1 MSETNTIFHHE
12 IEMPA
17 ITDVKFA
24 EKLDGV
30 FDNIN
35 ANFMQLANAD
45 FVKGAS
51 GDSVKIREIEF
62 DDTLKAKLKACIRGL
77 STNADV
83 EQRSIFDSNGNE
95 ISIWDNFDN
104 NPGTLYAIGNEVS
117 DSNEGG
123 FTIVSSLNYIFLDA
137 RYANSVMNNIDFSQ
151 YDNTSD
157 FSCMVVYDG
166 NRGEF
171 VSLANAFTTIY
182 YDSTVGLCWKV
193 NGCNTGIP
201 VQGMRG
207 RAGIDSKLY
216 IVQCNSY
223 TVNDSGIMRGRVTG
237 LYDSVEGYRNIQSVG
252 EDEIEELN
260 NASALI
266 LTPIDDING
275 SKFFFGSL
283 TVDEDGVYAIYFQ
296 NTSINTGIELEGV
309 TNYFKNINL
318 FGNSAAGENTIRGI
332 FVPMD
337 NENEAGEQPVHLFT
351 ATSITNDEGSTN
363 AGLKTDV
370 LFTPIEN
377 INSVN
382 VKSSSE
388 STDSNLLVN
397 KYLYLKLNALGPVF
411 NVVEGNETYKKYN
424 YIFKYKLTNIIRSTD
439 NNLYFQPYDS
449 DITDG
454 TSNTVGAMRFGAVNI
469 EIPNPNYDSDD
480 PTSNEFTTLS
490 AVLNANN
497 TQCYKTEVVGSGNT
511 YTSTEDFLSNNYNVI
526 DSMPTEFTDRMDS
539 ESALGIYRWVL
550 CTEVD
555 EFDIEELY
563 NNRTIAADGSSV
575 YDWGGDNCPFHT
587 IFTTTFNPGITTNIM
602 WFNGIMV
609 PSFDGSDVGIEVDP
623 ALLYESV
630 NSGMYPI
637 FGWNNGVCDPVFEFV
652 KFVPVYDNDFS
663 TNNDTAL
670 NINYNINITGDEN
683 NPQRNITVHGLV
695 NCDDLSVYNLSASGQ
710 IKNIYTKDTIVGDK
724 GIQLGKKIEAQEGE
738 STHWVVINDNGNI
751 NTDSTITAVDIEAS
765 NNITGDEIIARQS
778 IANELFINDTTGK
791 RNLFIGN
798 NDAGDDFKI
807 EISEVRNIDLK
818 RGYHIPKA
826 SAAQETSTFNMRS
839 GGSEEEST
847 AAASR
852 MVADPNQGLG
862 NEIINPN
869 PTVPDGGGSGGATV
883 TPGYGGGDENPT
895 NPGVDPSLP
904 DLPEDETGKLPDSG
918 DNDVTVSPDTGI
930 AGDSNNTGNNT
941 GGSIPSTPNSGLV
954 VQPGTMVGIGMGSIN
969 VDKFW
974 EDRKPIR
981 LPNGVI
987 VAPSIPVTDSF
998 GQSFISSDVPVIQ
1011 TDNSNIIVTNADKG
1025 DLQLMYYGADSGQ
1038 GLSNVGKG
1046 VTTNEY
1052 KDNIGIVE
1060 SDYVKNFNIHRL
1072 SSNLANSS
1080 NGSET
1085 LFTNNLTTFA
1095 THYDRTTDS
1104 DVESITL
1111 HEGWY
1116 FSERIPY
1123 KRPPVEDGAQYKDT
1137 FSLFARAKDAN
1148 DVTSTPG
1155 YFIDKLE
1162 HHYMQKF
1169 VIKNND
1175 TSAYIFDTTMPI
1187 TMEFNKYITYIGI
1200 KGECSYGRWPILRK
1214 GSIMNL
1220 NIYYTITKATDG
1232 TTSLPKRIKYLE
1244 STYSIDHLETEWYGY
1259 DSNGTL
1265 QNKNYKMKWRYH
1277 AFVVQP
1283 SKKVIKPDLMQGSDY
1298 LAIVNAYNAGD
1309 EITIYAYPSFTLK
1322 YKGQNEYN
1330 VARGVCSTNFIP
1342 YTNIV
1347 SAGVAPPKPLSTK
1360 LSIVNFG
1367 TAINNPDSY
1376 IEFDNDNNLGTITY
1390 GYNNIGFDAETYNFK
1405 STTVT
1410 NDGVVMR
1417 AGKYVFG
1424 LGYSRKF
1431 ISHRAPRSKELM
1443 YSSVNTT
1450 CPAFHSEGGYAIDE
1464 PVLFY
1469 HEYDPTYYITSKD
1482 DAGNNVQTNTPA
1494 GGVGTGLEGYAKR
1507 THTIPLKDIFNVIR
1521 YIRETV
1527 DNETLKKYKLLDTDT
1542 TTVQEGE

>member
-62 DDTLKAKLKACIRGL
+62 DDTLKAKLKACIRNL
-77 STNADV
+77 SINADV
-83 EQRSIFDSNGNE
+83 EQRSIFDNNGNE

-117 DSNEGG
+117 GSNEGE

-137 RYANSVMNNIDFSQ
+137 RYANNVMNNIDFSQ

-166 NRGEF
+166 NIGEF

-182 YDSTVGLCWKV
+182 YDSTAGLCWKV

-216 IVQCNSY
+216 IVQCDSY
-223 TVNDSGIMRGRVTG
+223 TVNDSGIMRGHVTG
-237 LYDSVEGYRNIQSVG
+237 LYDSIEGYRNIQSVG

-283 TVDEDGVYAIYFQ
+283 TVGEDGVYAIYFQ
-296 NTSINTGIELEGV
+296 RTSINTGIELEGV

-377 INSVN
+377 INGVN

-397 KYLYLKLNALGPVF
+397 KYLYLKLNTLGPVF
-411 NVVEGNETYKKYN
+411 NIVESNETYKKYN
-424 YIFKYKLTNIIRSTD
+424 YTFKYKLTNIIRSTD

-449 DITDG
+449 DRTDG
-454 TSNTVGAMRFGAVNI
+454 TSNTVGAMRFSTVNI
-469 EIPNPNYDSDD
+469 QIPNPNYDSND
-480 PTSNEFTTLS
+480 PTSSEFTTLS

-497 TQCYKTEVVGSGNT
+497 THCYKTEVIGSGNT
-511 YTSTEDFLSNNYNVI
+511 YDSTEDFLSNSYNVI

-555 EFDIEELY
+555 EFDMEELY
-563 NNRTIAADGSSV
+563 NNRDIAADGSSV

-602 WFNGIMV
+602 WFNGIMI
-609 PSFDGSDVGIEVDP
+609 PSFDGSDMGIEVDP
-623 ALLYESV
+623 SLLYESI

-695 NCDDLSVYNLSASGQ
+695 NCDDLSVYNLSAAGQ

-724 GIQLGKKIEAQEGE
+724 GIQLGKKIESQEGE
-738 STHWVVINDNGNI
+738 STHWVVIDDNGNI

-765 NNITGDEIIARQS
+765 NNITGDEIIVRQS
-778 IANELFINDTTGK
+778 ITNELFVNDLTGK

-807 EISEVRNIDLK
+807 EISEVKNIDLK
-818 RGYHIPKA
+818 RGYYVKPNT
-826 SAAQETSTFNMRS
+826 STTQEASTFNMQSEGS
-839 GGSEEEST
+839 GEDES
-847 AAASR
+847 AASR
-852 MVADPNQGLG
+852 MVADPNQGLD

-869 PTVPDGGGSGGATV
+869 PSNPDVG
-883 TPGYGGGDENPT
+883 N
-895 NPGVDPSLP
+895 
-904 DLPEDETGKLPDSG
+904 EDVIVSPDSG
-918 DNDVTVSPDTGI
+918 IVGDGSDSDIDSDSGGMVSTPVLGI
-930 AGDSNNTGNNT
+930 AGTGM
-941 GGSIPSTPNSGLV
+941 S
-954 VQPGTMVGIGMGSIN
+954 SIN
-969 VDKFW
+969 VDKIW
-974 EDRKPIR
+974 GPHATITRPD
-981 LPNGVI
+981 GVI
-987 VAPSIPVTDSF
+987 IAPSIPVTDSS

-1038 GLSNVGKG
+1038 GLSNVGEG

-1060 SDYVKNFNIHRL
+1060 NDYVKNFNIHRL
-1072 SSNLANSS
+1072 ASNLANSS
-1080 NGSET
+1080 TESET
-1085 LFTNNLTTFA
+1085 LFTDSLTEFNN
-1095 THYDRTTDS
+1095 HYKYEVGKDQ
-1104 DVESITL
+1104 ESITIP
-1111 HEGWY
+1111 EAWY
-1116 FSERIPY
+1116 FSEPSLDKLIPD
-1123 KRPPVEDGAQYKDT
+1123 DGAQYKDT
-1137 FSLFARAKDAN
+1137 FSLHADA
-1148 DVTSTPG
+1148 SKPTPE
-1155 YFIDKLE
+1155 YFIAKLE
-1162 HHYMQKF
+1162 NHYMQKF
-1169 VIKNND
+1169 EIQNNN
-1175 TSAYIFDTTMPI
+1175 TSPYIFDTAMPI

-1200 KGECSYGRWPILRK
+1200 KGECSYGRWPILRN
-1214 GSIMNL
+1214 GSKMFL
-1220 NIYYTITKATDG
+1220 NIYYTITDANNN
-1232 TTSLPKRIKYLE
+1232 TSLPKRIKYLE

-1259 DSNGTL
+1259 GPGGSY
-1265 QNKNYKMKWRYH
+1265 QNKDYSMKWRYY

-1283 SKKVIKPDLMQGSDY
+1283 SKKVIKTDLQQDSDY
-1298 LAIVNAYNAGD
+1298 LAIANAYNAGNK
-1309 EITIYAYPSFTLK
+1309 ITIYAYPSFVLK
-1322 YKGQNEYN
+1322 YRGQNDYN
-1330 VARGVCSTNFIP
+1330 VARGLWTTNFIP
-1342 YTNIV
+1342 YTNII
-1347 SAGVAPPKPLSTK
+1347 SDKGVAPKPLSTK

-1367 TAINNPDSY
+1367 TNLNSPNSF
-1376 IEFDNDNNLGTITY
+1376 IEFDNNLGTITY
-1390 GYNNIGFDAETYNFK
+1390 GYNNVGFDAGTYNFK
-1405 STTVT
+1405 STTIT

-1424 LGYSRKF
+1424 LGYSREF
-1431 ISHRAPRSKELM
+1431 ISHRDSTNK
-1443 YSSVNTT
+1443 YGSVGGT
-1450 CPAFHSEGGYAIDE
+1450 CPSFSKDAGIAIDE

-1469 HEYDPTYYITSKD
+1469 HEYDPTYYKIVDNK
-1482 DAGNNVQTNTPA
+1482 QTNDPDK
-1494 GGVGTGLEGYAKR
+1494 GVGIDLKGYAQR

-1521 YIRETV
+1521 YIRDTAPKEALV
-1527 DNETLKKYKLLDTDT
+1527 EYGLLDAT
-1542 TTVQEGE
+1542 TTQDAEQI